1 MFIISIVLPIH
12 RRERNRM
19 HAKMTRDRKKG
30 YIAAVE
36 KTIEQLES
44 ENKDMREALSNVVE
58 RVFGTKKPVT
68 PIQSPL
74 FAALNPDGLPPSL
87 TPGVDELV
95 ETRNVSPSCDSDE
108 DKEIQEKFNL
118 DG

>member
-1 MFIISIVLPIH
+1 
-12 RRERNRM
+12 M

-44 ENKDMREALSNVVE
+44 ENRDMREALSNVVQ

-68 PIQSPL
+68 PVQSPL

-87 TPGVDELV
+87 TPSDDPAEI
-95 ETRNVSPSCDSDE
+95 RKVSVTPSCDTDE
-108 DKEIQEKFNL
+108 GDSHTEVEKEGPEEFNL